1 MKVTTLDTPVAEQI
15 GHAFGYYD
23 YGEEVG
29 MGAFYRS
36 KDAVATYIAG
46 YVRMAFEG
54 GMLYTISERGEG
66 YIAYKVPGQKLKLRA
81 GMQLVKALFRSMSLK
96 ELIRMGQGV
105 SKGGTS
111 LQDRMKKEKKPY
123 IFVGMVC
130 VPEQYQGQGYM
141 RKVMELAY
149 AEGNRLQVPVLLE
162 TDAKSKCDKYMHL
175 GMQLDGVRDLG
186 KYGKLCCY
194 FCKRLWYRR
203 KGNRI
208 EACEGAWH
216 PLLRKSNP
224 DTGIP
229 DERTR

>member
-1 MKVTTLDTPVAEQI
+1 
-15 GHAFGYYD
+15 
-23 YGEEVG
+23 

-54 GMLYTISERGEG
+54 GMLYATSERGEG

-81 GMQLVKALFRSMSLK
+81 GMQLVKALFHSMSLK

-175 GMQLDGVRDLG
+175 GMQLDGIRDLG
-186 KYGKLCCY
+186 KYGKLY
-194 FCKRLWYRR
+194 DLVKY
-203 KGNRI
+203 
-208 EACEGAWH
+208 
-216 PLLRKSNP
+216 P
-224 DTGIP
+224 D
-229 DERTR
+229 

>member
-1 MKVTTLDTPVAEQI
+1 MKVTTLDEKSIHDI

-23 YGEEVG
+23 YGEETG
-29 MGAFYRS
+29 MSAAFS
-36 KDAVATYIAG
+36 GKEATANYICA
-46 YVRMAFEG
+46 YVRGVLRG
-54 GMLYTISERGEG
+54 GFLHTISERGEG

-81 GMQLVKALFRSMSLK
+81 GMQLVKALFHSMSLK
-96 ELIRMGQGV
+96 ELIRMGQAV

-186 KYGKLCCY
+186 KYGKLY
-194 FCKRLWYRR
+194 DLVKY
-203 KGNRI
+203 
-208 EACEGAWH
+208 
-216 PLLRKSNP
+216 P
-224 DTGIP
+224 D
-229 DERTR
+229 

>member
-141 RKVMELAY
+141 RKVPTQKATGCRFRCFWRPMRSQNATNTCTLACSLTVY
-149 AEGNRLQVPVLLE
+149 V
-162 TDAKSKCDKYMHL
+162 
-175 GMQLDGVRDLG
+175 
-186 KYGKLCCY
+186 
-194 FCKRLWYRR
+194 
-203 KGNRI
+203 I
-208 EACEGAWH
+208 
-216 PLLRKSNP
+216 
-224 DTGIP
+224 
-229 DERTR
+229 

>member
-1 MKVTTLDTPVAEQI
+1 MKVTTLDTQVAEQI

-54 GMLYTISERGEG
+54 GMLYATSERGEG

-81 GMQLVKALFRSMSLK
+81 GMQLVKALFHSMSLK

-130 VPEQYQGQGYM
+130 VPVSGTG
-141 RKVMELAY
+141 LH
-149 AEGNRLQVPVLLE
+149 AEG
-162 TDAKSKCDKYMHL
+162 
-175 GMQLDGVRDLG
+175 DGACL
-186 KYGKLCCY
+186 
-194 FCKRLWYRR
+194 RR
-203 KGNRI
+203 RQPAAGSGASGDR
-208 EACEGAWH
+208 CEVEMRQIHAPWH
-216 PLLRKSNP
+216 AIRWC
-224 DTGIP
+224 T
-229 DERTR
+229 

>member
-111 LQDRMKKEKKPY
+111 LHDRMKKREETLY
-123 IFVGMVC
+123 IRRHGLC
-130 VPEQYQGQGYM
+130 AGTISGAG
-141 RKVMELAY
+141 LH
-149 AEGNRLQVPVLLE
+149 AEG
-162 TDAKSKCDKYMHL
+162 
-175 GMQLDGVRDLG
+175 DGACL
-186 KYGKLCCY
+186 
-194 FCKRLWYRR
+194 RR
-203 KGNRI
+203 RQPAAGSGASGDR
-208 EACEGAWH
+208 CEVKMRQIHAPWH
-216 PLLRKSNP
+216 AA
-224 DTGIP
+224 
-229 DERTR
+229 

>member
-1 MKVTTLDTPVAEQI
+1 MKITKWDAQAAEDI

-23 YGEEVG
+23 YGQETG
-29 MGAFYRS
+29 MGVFYSS
-36 KDAVATYIAG
+36 KDAVANYIAG

-54 GMLYTISERGEG
+54 QMLYATSERGEG
-66 YIAYKVPGQKLKLRA
+66 YIAYTLPGQKMNFKA
-81 GMQLVKALFRSMSLK
+81 GMAILKALFRNMSLK
-96 ELIRMGQGV
+96 EMICMGKAL
-105 SKGGTS
+105 SKGGRS
-111 LQDRMKKEKKPY
+111 LQDRMKKEKKDF

-186 KYGKLCCY
+186 KYGKLY
-194 FCKRLWYRR
+194 DLVKY
-203 KGNRI
+203 
-208 EACEGAWH
+208 
-216 PLLRKSNP
+216 P
-224 DTGIP
+224 D
-229 DERTR
+229 

>member
-96 ELIRMGQGV
+96 ELIRMGQGSFQGRNV
-105 SKGGTS
+105 AAGSDEKREETLYIRRHGLCAGTIS
-111 LQDRMKKEKKPY
+111 GAGLH
-123 IFVGMVC
+123 
-130 VPEQYQGQGYM
+130 
-141 RKVMELAY
+141 
-149 AEGNRLQVPVLLE
+149 AEG
-162 TDAKSKCDKYMHL
+162 
-175 GMQLDGVRDLG
+175 DGACL
-186 KYGKLCCY
+186 
-194 FCKRLWYRR
+194 RR
-203 KGNRI
+203 RQPAAGSGASGDR
-208 EACEGAWH
+208 CEVKMRQIHAPWH
-216 PLLRKSNP
+216 AA
-224 DTGIP
+224 
-229 DERTR
+229 

>member
-1 MKVTTLDTPVAEQI
+1 MKVTTLDTQVAEQI

-54 GMLYTISERGEG
+54 GMLYATSERGEG

-81 GMQLVKALFRSMSLK
+81 GMQLVKALFHSMSLK

-130 VPEQYQGQGYM
+130 VPEQSGTG
-141 RKVMELAY
+141 LH
-149 AEGNRLQVPVLLE
+149 AEG
-162 TDAKSKCDKYMHL
+162 
-175 GMQLDGVRDLG
+175 DGACL
-186 KYGKLCCY
+186 
-194 FCKRLWYRR
+194 RR
-203 KGNRI
+203 RQPAAGSGASGDR
-208 EACEGAWH
+208 CEVEMRQIHAPWH
-216 PLLRKSNP
+216 AA
-224 DTGIP
+224 
-229 DERTR
+229 